1 MKIVEINAKS
11 IISRMR
17 DGFFAMRYL
26 PFRLTANIYRGCT
39 HGCVYCYAACT
50 HYYMRSSPNLFSKE
64 IYVKKNAPEIFE
76 KEIIKYEQRKKKSV
90 IVIGN
95 ISDTYQPIEI
105 KYRLTRRLLE
115 ICYEYNF
122 PCFIETKSPLIL
134 NDMDIIEKLAE
145 RELIGVGMTVTSY
158 DDNFT
163 KLVEPFVPRSKFIH
177 SQNRQKE
184 RILTLQKLS
193 EIGVD
198 TYLHITPYFP
208 YITDKDIDSI
218 IKDAAE
224 AGIGNVIMAPLELSG
239 FIWNRLKKVLATSEK
254 YSYLIPLYE
263 KMYFDNGRKLG
274 ARITTSEKNHYML
287 EKKVSELCKKYGIG
301 YWAFTN
307 PQFNTATISG
317 AYKLRYPILLD
328 YWKLALENGELR
340 LKDVLQFAINY
351 PVDKKYLSTLKE
363 YFLSGKLFEG
373 VYGIRKIVKNGEV
386 VYVSTCRRKK
396 KGIR

>member
-1 MKIVEINAKS
+1 MRVVEINAKS

-64 IYVKKNAPEIFE
+64 IYVKKNAAEIFE
-76 KEIIKYEQRKKKSV
+76 TEIIKYDKRKKKSV

-95 ISDTYQPIEI
+95 ISDTYQPIEVN
-105 KYRLTRRLLE
+105 YRLTRRLLE
-115 ICYEYNF
+115 ICYEYDF

-134 NDMDIIEKLAE
+134 NDIDIIEKLAE
-145 RELIGVGMTVTSY
+145 RDLIGVGMTVTSY
-158 DDNFT
+158 DNHFT
-163 KLVEPFVPRSKFIH
+163 KLVEPFVPRSKVVY

-184 RILTLQKLS
+184 RILTLKKLS

-208 YITDKDIDSI
+208 HITDKDIDSI
-218 IKDAAE
+218 IRDAAE
-224 AGIGNVIMAPLELSG
+224 ADIGNVIMAPLELSG
-239 FIWNRLKKVLATSEK
+239 FIWSKLKRVLAVSEK

-263 KMYFDNGRKLG
+263 KMYFVNGQKLG
-274 ARITTSEKNHYML
+274 ARTTISEKDRYML
-287 EKKVSELCKKYGIG
+287 EKKVSELCKSYGIG

-307 PQFNTATISG
+307 PQFNTAIISG
-317 AYKLRYPILLD
+317 VYKLRYPILLD
-328 YWKLALENGELR
+328 YWKLAHENGELR
-340 LKDVLQFAINY
+340 LKDAINFAMKF
-351 PVDKKYLSTLKE
+351 PIDKKYLSTLKE
-363 YFLSGKLFEG
+363 YFLNGKLFEG
-373 VYGIRKIVKNGEV
+373 IYGIRKIVKNDEV
-386 VYVSTCRRKK
+386 IY
-396 KGIR
+396 IPIY

>member
-1 MKIVEINAKS
+1 MRVVEINAKS

-64 IYVKKNAPEIFE
+64 IYVKKNAAEIFE
-76 KEIIKYEQRKKKSV
+76 TEIIKYDKRKKKSV

-95 ISDTYQPIEI
+95 ISDTYQPIEVN
-105 KYRLTRRLLE
+105 YRLTRRLLE
-115 ICYEYNF
+115 ICYEYDF

-134 NDMDIIEKLAE
+134 NDIDIIEKLAE
-145 RELIGVGMTVTSY
+145 RDLIGVGMTVTSY
-158 DDNFT
+158 DNHFT
-163 KLVEPFVPRSKFIH
+163 KLVEPFVPRSKVVY

-184 RILTLQKLS
+184 RILTLKKLS

-208 YITDKDIDSI
+208 HITDKDIDSI
-218 IKDAAE
+218 IRDAAE
-224 AGIGNVIMAPLELSG
+224 ADIGNVIMAPLELSG
-239 FIWNRLKKVLATSEK
+239 FIWSKLKRVLAVSEK

-263 KMYFDNGRKLG
+263 KMYFVNGQKLG
-274 ARITTSEKNHYML
+274 ARTTISEKDRYML
-287 EKKVSELCKKYGIG
+287 EKKVSELCKSYGIG

-307 PQFNTATISG
+307 PQFNTAIISG
-317 AYKLRYPILLD
+317 VYKLRYPILLD
-328 YWKLALENGELR
+328 YWKLAHENGELR
-340 LKDVLQFAINY
+340 LKDAINFAMKF
-351 PVDKKYLSTLKE
+351 PIDKKYLS
-363 YFLSGKLFEG
+363 
-373 VYGIRKIVKNGEV
+373 IR
-386 VYVSTCRRKK
+386 S
-396 KGIR
+396 

>member
-1 MKIVEINAKS
+1 MKIVEINAKT
-11 IISRMR
+11 IISRMN

-64 IYVKKNAPEIFE
+64 IYVKKNAAEIFE
-76 KEIIKYEQRKKKSV
+76 KEVIKYKQKKKKSV

-95 ISDTYQPIEI
+95 ISDTYQPIEM
-105 KYRLTRRLLE
+105 KYRLTRKLLE
-115 ICYEYNF
+115 ICYEHDF

-134 NDMDIIEKLAE
+134 NDIDIIEKLSKKG
-145 RELIGVGMTVTSY
+145 LIGVGMTVTSY
-158 DDNFT
+158 DNDFT
-163 KLVEPFVPRSKFIH
+163 RLVEPFVSRSKVVR
-177 SQNRQKE
+177 SQIRPKE
-184 RILTLQKLS
+184 RILTLKKLS
-193 EIGVD
+193 EIGID

-208 YITDKDIDSI
+208 YITDKDIEI
-218 IKDAAE
+218 IIRDAAK
-224 AGIGNVIMAPLELSG
+224 AGVGNVIMAPLELSG
-239 FIWNRLKKVLATSEK
+239 FIWNRFKEVLENSEK

-263 KMYFDNGRKLG
+263 KMYFVNGRKLG
-274 ARITTSEKNHYML
+274 ARITTSEADHYML
-287 EKKVSELCKKYGIG
+287 EKKVSELCKKYAIG

-328 YWKLALENGELR
+328 YWKLARENGKLR
-340 LKDVLQFAINY
+340 LEDVLQFAARF
-351 PVDKKYLSTLKE
+351 PVDRKYLSTLKE

-373 VYGIRKIVKNGEV
+373 VYGIRKTVENGEV
-386 VYVSTCRRKK
+386 VYVPVY
-396 KGIR
+396 